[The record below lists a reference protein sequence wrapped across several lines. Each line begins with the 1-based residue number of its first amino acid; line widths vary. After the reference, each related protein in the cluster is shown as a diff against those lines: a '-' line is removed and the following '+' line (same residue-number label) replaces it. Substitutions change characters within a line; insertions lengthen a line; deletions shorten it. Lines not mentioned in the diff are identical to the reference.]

1 MNAQILNGKEIAAE
15 LRTCVAKA
23 VTYLNKQ
30 SVYPGLATILVGR
43 DPASSVYVANK
54 SRLAKE
60 RASMYNKL
68 GVEDLDTAINA
79 VKLQKE
85 AEEKSKIQKG
95 EFEKILKEKSDES
108 EKRISSLQT
117 ELRDIKVNKALL
129 SSASKNK
136 AINPDQVVE
145 LLNKNIKINESGN
158 VEILDKNGIARYNSK
173 GELFTTDELV
183 EEFLNTNPHFVS
195 ASPSGSGSVSNVD
208 RSELSKPFNLS
219 DLNMNNPAD
228 KKRYAEYRKQRDSQP
243 TKIVLNNK

>member
-1 MNAQILNGKEIAAE
+1 MADEQPKVEQTTEQTVSKETE
-15 LRTCVAKA
+15 QPKQETKETSV
-23 VTYLNKQ
+23 NKFSEEQ
-30 SVYPGLATILVGR
+30 VNEIV
-43 DPASSVYVANK
+43 K
-54 SRLAKE
+54 SRLAKD

-95 EFEKILKEKSDES
+95 EFEKILKEKSEES

-219 DLNMNNPAD
+219 DLNMNNKED
-228 KKRYAEYRKQRDSQP
+228 RERYAKYRQDRNSKP
-243 TKIVLNNK
+243 TVIQNKT

>member
-1 MNAQILNGKEIAAE
+1 MADEQPKVEQTTEQVVSNETTQNEPQKEQIDKKKFSEEQVNEI
-15 LRTCVAKA
+15 V
-23 VTYLNKQ
+23 
-30 SVYPGLATILVGR
+30 
-43 DPASSVYVANK
+43 K
-54 SRLAKE
+54 SRLAKD

-68 GVEDLDTAINA
+68 GVDDLDTAINA

-85 AEEKSKIQKG
+85 AEEKTKIQKG

-108 EKRISSLQT
+108 AKKINTLEN

-129 SSASKNK
+129 SSASRNK

-173 GELFTTDELV
+173 GELLTTDELV
-183 EEFLNTNPHFVS
+183 KEFLTQNPHFVS

-219 DLNMNNPAD
+219 DLNMNNKED
-228 KKRYAEYRKQRDSQP
+228 RERYAKYRQDRNSKP
-243 TKIVLNNK
+243 TVIQNKT

>member
-1 MNAQILNGKEIAAE
+1 MADEQPKVEQTTEPNVSNETTQTEQPKEQTPEKKFSEEQVNEI
-15 LRTCVAKA
+15 VKA
-23 VTYLNKQ
+23 
-30 SVYPGLATILVGR
+30 
-43 DPASSVYVANK
+43 
-54 SRLAKE
+54 RLAKD

-68 GVEDLDTAINA
+68 GVDDLDTAINA

-108 EKRISSLQT
+108 QKRISSLQS

-129 SSASKNK
+129 SSASRNK

-145 LLNKNIKINESGN
+145 LLKGNINLNESGN

-173 GELFTTDELV
+173 GELLTTDELV
-183 EEFLNTNPHFVS
+183 NEFLTQNPHFVS